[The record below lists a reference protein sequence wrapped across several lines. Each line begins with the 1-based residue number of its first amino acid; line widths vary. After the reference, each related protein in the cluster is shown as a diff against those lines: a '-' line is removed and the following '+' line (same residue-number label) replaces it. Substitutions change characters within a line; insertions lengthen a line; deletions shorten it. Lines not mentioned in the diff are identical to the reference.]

1 MNKKIKVVTILSII
15 TGLVLL
21 NIITKENTVIK
32 ETIEIVK
39 NKNMLTMLL
48 ETEAGTGNYEEV
60 KQSEWPQDG
69 YVFNETLSK
78 CENGGTL
85 SWDDSTKKVIMK
97 SNISD
102 KCYVY
107 FDVYVEP
114 TIGQKICNS
123 SGANSLSC
131 YLANSIYTEDG
142 VNGLYYH
149 DGAGTYT
156 NASQEA
162 GDNSYRYSG
171 ANYILTANASAYNN
185 VMDTSASANGLIKFY
200 CSDGSNTSYVGR
212 HCSSSSYYYLAY
224 DSSKRYDSTID
235 AISQALSDGYLASNV
250 NNYICFGSDSAVCPD
265 DNLYRIIGLFD
276 DGKDEIYNIKLI
288 KATVATSAILG
299 ENGSYSYYNN
309 IIYYWNNSS
318 GTNNWNESNLNT
330 INLNTNYWNNLG
342 STWQNLIVT
351 NVWKVGG
358 NTASNLYNTTVKN
371 TYQNEIVNP
380 AVNATYSDEIGL
392 IYVSDY
398 GYATSPENW
407 QTNLEEYD
415 NDAITANNWMYIG
428 DSSEWTITRRSDT
441 TNSGIYIFVNG
452 ILTDLTVDSNYGGTT
467 VRPVFYLKPNVTLI
481 SGDGSISNPFR
492 VSA

>member
-1 MNKKIKVVTILSII
+1 MKNKKAIIIMATLGVGILIFNLISFKNAKINE
-15 TGLVLL
+15 TTEQV
-21 NIITKENTVIK
+21 NNT
-32 ETIEIVK
+32 
-39 NKNMLTMLL
+39 NMLTMML

-60 KQSEWPQDG
+60 TQSEWPQNG
-69 YVFNETLSK
+69 YVFNENLSK

-149 DGAGTYT
+149 DGTGTYT

-171 ANYILTANASAYNN
+171 A
-185 VMDTSASANGLIKFY
+185 GP
-200 CSDGSNTSYVGR
+200 
-212 HCSSSSYYYLAY
+212 
-224 DSSKRYDSTID
+224 
-235 AISQALSDGYLASNV
+235 
-250 NNYICFGSDSAVCPD
+250 NNYVCFGSDVTTCSN

-276 DGKDEIYNIKLI
+276 EDGDGTYNIKLI
-288 KATVATSAILG
+288 KSSPASSSLLG
-299 ENGSYSYYNN
+299 ENGAYRSENS
-309 IIYYWNNSS
+309 YYWNNSTN
-318 GTNNWNESNLNT
+318 TNNWSESNLNT
-330 INLNTNYWNNLG
+330 INLNTNYWTNLG
-342 STWQNLIVT
+342 SRWQNLIEIST
-351 NVWKVGG
+351 WKVGG
-358 NTASNLYNTTVKN
+358 NTANNLYNTSVKN
-371 TYQNEIVNP
+371 TFQNEIVSP
-380 AVNATYSDEIGL
+380 AVGTTYSDEIGL
-392 IYVSDY
+392 VYLSDY
-398 GYATSPENW
+398 GYATSPEHW
-407 QTNLEEYD
+407 TTRLSDYD
-415 NDAITANNWMYIG
+415 NDNITTNNWMYTG

-441 TNSGIYIFVNG
+441 TDFGIYIFMNG
-452 ILTDLTVDSNYGGTT
+452 DLTYLNVDGFYGGPT
-467 VRPVFYLKPNVTLI
+467 VRPVFYLKSNVNLT
-481 SGDGSISNPFR
+481 SGDGSRSNPFR